1 MTEKTISGGDSTV
14 NARAVDTAAAEAAKP
29 LVDKLGGVP
38 DLALVMGSGWVP
50 AADALGET
58 EAFIEQL
65 TELRFHI
72 VTADAY
78 RGITAR
84 R

>member
-1 MTEKTISGGDSTV
+1 MAPLFRIVQGHDSPLIEQLRHVRISGH
-14 NARAVDTAAAEAAKP
+14 A
-29 LVDKLGGVP
+29 
-38 DLALVMGSGWVP
+38 SGMSP
-50 AADALGET
+50 ET